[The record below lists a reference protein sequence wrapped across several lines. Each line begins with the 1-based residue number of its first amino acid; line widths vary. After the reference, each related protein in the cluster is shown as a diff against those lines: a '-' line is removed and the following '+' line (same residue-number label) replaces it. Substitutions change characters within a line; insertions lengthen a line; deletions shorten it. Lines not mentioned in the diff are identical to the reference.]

1 MNKLLTLDTKVPK
14 EARGAYVYTLLSGRA
29 LDCIE
34 HLEPSEYQKEGGET
48 VIFQLLDARFP
59 QKESSDEMS
68 ETLTSVFGLRALEGE
83 TLKVWIDFTCR

>member
-1 MNKLLTLDTKVPK
+1 MPK